1 MSILS
6 RQDVSAYCEGH
17 LNANVGWMTPLFCIL
32 PLPIC
37 CQLVSSFSCRPSC
50 PCLTRCPLIPPL
62 SGFATGVKYCFH
74 LVAPRQEKC
83 KWVVFFIGPKSDH
96 CLALSLSQ
104 LLLLNFA
111 LIVGFV
117 KVIAWISISCFIGFV
132 KIDTRI
138 SLTYYIVLS
147 KLIHEYL

>member
-1 MSILS
+1 M
-6 RQDVSAYCEGH
+6 
-17 LNANVGWMTPLFCIL
+17 
-32 PLPIC
+32 
-37 CQLVSSFSCRPSC
+37 
-50 PCLTRCPLIPPL
+50 
-62 SGFATGVKYCFH
+62 
-74 LVAPRQEKC
+74 
-83 KWVVFFIGPKSDH
+83 VFFIGPKSDH

-147 KLIHEYL
+147 KLIHGYL